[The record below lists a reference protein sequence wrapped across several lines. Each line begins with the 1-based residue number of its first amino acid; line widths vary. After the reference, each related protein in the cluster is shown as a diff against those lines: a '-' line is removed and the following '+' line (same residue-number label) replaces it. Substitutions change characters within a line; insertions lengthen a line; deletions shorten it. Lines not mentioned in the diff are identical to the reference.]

1 MLSGCA
7 DQYEYFS
14 TNIVGPFD
22 TVTTYISYA
31 VNEEEFNKQKLLN
44 LMWFTVSDFFFVV
57 IALCS
62 VLEIYLY
69 HLLIVYIM
77 KTS

>member
-1 MLSGCA
+1 MLPATATLTGG
-7 DQYEYFS
+7 F
-14 TNIVGPFD
+14 F
-22 TVTTYISYA
+22 TTAPPGKPLHFPNGVI
-31 VNEEEFNKQKLLN
+31 NKQKLLN
-44 LMWFTVSDFFFVV
+44 LMWFTVSNFFFVV